1 MPAQE
6 ILTIEPAE
14 PTTAARKTRL
24 KAVSKWALLWSVLA
38 IGYWLTMLI
47 ATHIPTPE
55 MVIGGAME
63 FDKLLHA
70 GAYFVLA
77 TVLFITARRLGSS
90 NRLRTG
96 LLIVFGVIT
105 YGAIDELTQPYF
117 NRSCDL
123 SDWIADSI
131 GVLIAFAIDR
141 LRPHKKLH
149 IQESISNDT
158 GISHQ

>member
-6 ILTIEPAE
+6 LFTIEPTE
-14 PTTAARKTRL
+14 PTTMARKPRL
-24 KAVSKWALLWSVLA
+24 KAVSKWAGLWSVLA
-38 IGYWLTMLI
+38 IGYWLTLLI

-55 MVIGGAME
+55 LVIGGAME

-96 LLIVFGVIT
+96 LLIVFGVIA

-131 GVLIAFAIDR
+131 GVLLAFAVDR
-141 LRPHKKLH
+141 VRPHKKLDV
-149 IQESISNDT
+149 QESLSNDL
-158 GISHQ
+158 GKSNQ